1 MDLKTMPAIDV
12 LYAYYKRLKKI
23 EEMFKSNRVDIERL
37 RKIVME
43 EK

>member
-12 LYAYYKRLKKI
+12 LYSYYIRLKKI
-23 EEMFKSNRVDIERL
+23 EKMFESNQVDLEEL